1 MTNSSSLIPERK
13 THGLFTHGL
22 FARRLWLWIVFFA
35 LVIAAILDTTFVGIG
50 SKEDTRQQAFSVEG
64 YAVKAFPS
72 IQSSVFS
79 RAIDAADLA
88 AAITLNKKEAAK
100 KYGVKSK
107 GGIGSV
113 IPVTFQGLADKGK
126 SGIWT
131 VNVEG
136 MPANIRLRVQ
146 TGPAI
151 NGTDLRDATGS
162 IEFNQFKNQIEYQN
176 VGAALNNE
184 MKKQVLA
191 SIDAKSLEGKKVAV
205 VGVFKLI
212 NAKNWLVTPVQFE
225 VLP

>member
-1 MTNSSSLIPERK
+1 MTKSSSLILERK
-13 THGLFTHGL
+13 IRSLSAGW
-22 FARRLWLWIVFFA
+22 LWLTFFA
-35 LVIAAILDTTFVGIG
+35 LATAAILDTTFVVMG
-50 SKEDTRQQAFSVEG
+50 SKEDTRQQVFSVEG
-64 YAVKAFPS
+64 YAVATFPS
-72 IQSSVFS
+72 IQSHVFS
-79 RAIDAADLA
+79 RAVEATELA
-88 AAITLNKKEAAK
+88 SAITQNKKEAAEQ
-100 KYGVKSK
+100 YGVKSK

-113 IPVTFQGLADKGK
+113 VPVSFRGVVEKGK

-131 VNVEG
+131 VNIDG
-136 MPANIRLRVQ
+136 MPANIRVRVQ

-191 SIDAKSLEGKKVAV
+191 SIDNTTLEGKEVSV

>member
-1 MTNSSSLIPERK
+1 MTSSSSLIPERK
-13 THGLFTHGL
+13 THGLFSHGI
-22 FARRLWLWIVFFA
+22 FARRLWLWLGFFA
-35 LVIAAILDTTFVGIG
+35 LVIAAILDTTFVEIG
-50 SKEDTRQQAFSVEG
+50 SKEDTRQQAFSVEA
-64 YAVKAFPS
+64 YAVKTFPS
-72 IQSSVFS
+72 IQTSIFS
-79 RAIDAADLA
+79 RAIDAAELA
-88 AAITLNKKEAAK
+88 AAITQNKKEAAK

-113 IPVTFQGLADKGK
+113 VPVAFQGLAEKGK

-131 VNVEG
+131 VNIDG
-136 MPANIRLRVQ
+136 MPENIRVRVQ

-184 MKKQVLA
+184 MKKQVLT
-191 SIDAKSLEGKKVAV
+191 SIDNKSLEGKKVTV

-212 NAKNWLVTPVQFE
+212 NAKNWLVTPVKFE